1 VNTGAPAD
9 VTIRQSGLGSST
21 SISTGNPQLGVVG
34 ERQHLHVFHR
44 YKLITLAWM
53 IKPAQ

>member
-1 VNTGAPAD
+1 MNELRV
-9 VTIRQSGLGSST
+9 I
-21 SISTGNPQLGVVG
+21 GNPQLGVVG
-34 ERQHLHVFHR
+34 ERQHLRVFHR